1 MGVVEGV
8 QLYHM
13 GVHVVVEGVQLYH
26 MGVRMWDMSNC
37 SNMASACGADFFFL
51 TLVFLLVSPASFVG
65 SEQD

>member
-37 SNMASACGADFFFL
+37 SNMASACEADFFF
-51 TLVFLLVSPASFVG
+51 F
-65 SEQD
+65 